1 MPLAPRANSY
11 GWLETLEIL
20 GVPYI
25 STWNYAR
32 PIEGSIMF
40 SRQGTQ
46 GRVCG
51 QKKTKISFLSWDF
64 GKPYRSPSYMGLYRP
79 I

>member
-25 STWNYAR
+25 STWNYAW
-32 PIEGSIMF
+32 PIEGNLVF
-40 SRQGTQ
+40 SHQGTQ
-46 GRVCG
+46 GRVRG
-51 QKKTKISFLSWDF
+51 QKRQASIFVVEIWVTLPLAI
-64 GKPYRSPSYMGLYRP
+64 LYGSTTP
-79 I
+79 